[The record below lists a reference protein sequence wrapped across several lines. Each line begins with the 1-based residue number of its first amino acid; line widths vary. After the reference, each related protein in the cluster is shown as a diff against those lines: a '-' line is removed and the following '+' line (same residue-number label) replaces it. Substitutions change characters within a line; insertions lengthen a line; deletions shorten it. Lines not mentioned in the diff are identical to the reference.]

1 MDCFFCR
8 HPLVRDEGKHTQRCI
23 NPECRSNK
31 PKLPAQP
38 PPKLLDD
45 MVSELL
51 SLFSKT
57 KGWSPERLNK
67 ALKLVQPVIKVMRDL
82 PENES
87 GNDAL
92 EIALALLA
100 VIIKGAK
107 KYIDAQQAESRDAVI

>member
-51 SLFSKT
+51 SLFGKT
-57 KGWSPERLNK
+57 KGWSPERLNE
-67 ALKLVQPVIKVMRDL
+67 ALVLSKPVIAAMREL
-82 PENES
+82 PETPP
-87 GNDAL
+87 GQDAL
-92 EIALALLA
+92 EIALALIA

>member
-1 MDCFFCR
+1 MVMENDK
-8 HPLVRDEGKHTQRCI
+8 V
-23 NPECRSNK
+23 
-31 PKLPAQP
+31 KLPAQP

-57 KGWSPERLNK
+57 KGWSPERLNE
-67 ALKLVQPVIKVMRDL
+67 ALVLSKPVIAAMREL
-82 PENES
+82 PETPA
-87 GNDAL
+87 GQDAL
-92 EIALALLA
+92 EIALALIA

>member
-1 MDCFFCR
+1 
-8 HPLVRDEGKHTQRCI
+8 
-23 NPECRSNK
+23 
-31 PKLPAQP
+31 
-38 PPKLLDD
+38 
-45 MVSELL
+45 
-51 SLFSKT
+51 
-57 KGWSPERLNK
+57 LNK

>member
-1 MDCFFCR
+1 MVMENDK
-8 HPLVRDEGKHTQRCI
+8 V
-23 NPECRSNK
+23 
-31 PKLPAQP
+31 KLPAQP

-57 KGWSPERLNK
+57 KGWSPDRLNS

-82 PENES
+82 PETES
-87 GNDAL
+87 GQDAL
-92 EIALALLA
+92 EIALALIA